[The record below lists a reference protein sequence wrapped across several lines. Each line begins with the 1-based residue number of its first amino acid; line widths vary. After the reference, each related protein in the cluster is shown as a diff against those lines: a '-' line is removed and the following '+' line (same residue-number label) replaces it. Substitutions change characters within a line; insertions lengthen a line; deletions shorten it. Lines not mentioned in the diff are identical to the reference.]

1 MMYSAQASEGNVL
14 YLKEHNE
21 YNRYFETA
29 KTGIIYL
36 DHDRKVK
43 IINNEAQLI
52 CGLDSKLVVNKQ
64 AEVAFKPLGDKFIK
78 VATAEQQKLY
88 TTNLKIKVH
97 DQCNFIQI
105 TALDL
110 ESYSSNMAGR
120 ILMLQDVSAVRAAI
134 KQIQTTQLL
143 MSLGELAAGVAH
155 HVRTPLTTISGYL
168 QVMLSR
174 LEDDRYTVKR
184 DVLEMMLEEVSYINN
199 VVKELIIFAKP
210 PVNKENGVMIN
221 HLVEESLLLT
231 FKQFNGE
238 NIKIDKSLAK
248 SLPAISADS
257 NLMKQSLVNIMQ
269 NAMEAMPETGTLTIR
284 SWLHAKL
291 NMIVISIADTGNG
304 VAPEILPRVF
314 EPFYTTKLDRMGL
327 GLPTAYRIVTEHG
340 GFINISNITDESA
353 AENYPCKGT
362 KVNIYLPIV
371 NERYPQLK
379 VVHQQIL
386 NLQ

>member
-1 MMYSAQASEGNVL
+1 MYSAQASEGNVL

-21 YNRYFETA
+21 YNQYFETA
-29 KTGIIYL
+29 KTGIIYI

-43 IINNEAQLI
+43 IINNEAKLI
-52 CGLDSKLVVNKQ
+52 CGLDSAHVINKP
-64 AEVAFKPLGDKFIK
+64 AEVAFKSLGDKFIK
-78 VATAEQQKLY
+78 AAIAEQQKIY
-88 TTNLKIKVH
+88 TTSLKIKVH
-97 DQCNFIQI
+97 DQFNFIQI
-105 TALDL
+105 TSLDL
-110 ESYSSNMAGR
+110 RDYSSGMAGR
-120 ILMLQDVSAVRAAI
+120 ILILQDVSAVRAAI

-184 DVLEMMLEEVSYINN
+184 DVLEMMLDEVSYINN

-210 PVNKENGVMIN
+210 PINKESGVMIN
-221 HLVEESLLLT
+221 NLIEESLLLT
-231 FKQFNGE
+231 FKQIDGE
-238 NIKIDKSLAK
+238 NIKIDKSLAQK
-248 SLPAISADS
+248 LPSISADS

-269 NAMEAMPETGTLTIR
+269 NAMEAMPEAGVLTIR

-327 GLPTAYRIVTEHG
+327 GLPTAHRIVAEHG
-340 GFINISNITDESA
+340 GFINISNITEESDE
-353 AENYPCKGT
+353 ENYQCKGT

-371 NERYPQLK
+371 NEHYPQLK